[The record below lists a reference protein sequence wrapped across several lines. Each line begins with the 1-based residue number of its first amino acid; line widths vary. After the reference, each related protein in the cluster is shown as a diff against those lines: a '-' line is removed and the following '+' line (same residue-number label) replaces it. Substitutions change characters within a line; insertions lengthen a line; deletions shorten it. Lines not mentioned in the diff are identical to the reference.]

1 MCYPKRKRIPWC
13 FQRHNEGR
21 FWPIGGTVRKVQVPP
36 TRVSHF
42 LLFIILYIYSN
53 IKPSLIWPNNDE
65 KTIVKTRKD
74 YWRSFH
80 WAFCFYLFNIY
91 LNIKLPLSWTYSDKK
106 KTFWKYKKN
115 SFTPVLNILL
125 LITFWSFY
133 CVFKMKKIYLYPSN
147 LVMTNG
153 IVKRPQCF

>member
-1 MCYPKRKRIPWC
+1 MPTSTHVLPQKKKDTMMFPTTQWREILADRRHRPK
-13 FQRHNEGR
+13 GA
-21 FWPIGGTVRKVQVPP
+21 GA
-36 TRVSHF
+36 SHTCQS
-42 LLFIILYIYSN
+42 LFTFYYFYIYSN

-106 KTFWKYKKN
+106 K
-115 SFTPVLNILL
+115 NILKIQKKLIYTSFKYFAFNYILIIL
-125 LITFWSFY
+125 L
-133 CVFKMKKIYLYPSN
+133 
-147 LVMTNG
+147 
-153 IVKRPQCF
+153 CF